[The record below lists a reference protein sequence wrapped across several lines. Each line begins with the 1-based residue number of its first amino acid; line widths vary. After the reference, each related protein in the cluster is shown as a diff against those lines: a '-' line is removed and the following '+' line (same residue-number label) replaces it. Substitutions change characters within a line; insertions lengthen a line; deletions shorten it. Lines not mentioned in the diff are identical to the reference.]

1 MKKCLADI
9 DVVGIN
15 TTEKTAVIGECKFKN
30 SAFGKSEY
38 ETLLD
43 RARLVAPYRVSKYLI
58 FSLGGVTDW
67 MKEHEDDQVQIVT
80 MDMLYEKGK

>member
-1 MKKCLADI
+1 M
-9 DVVGIN
+9 
-15 TTEKTAVIGECKFKN
+15 
-30 SAFGKSEY
+30 
-38 ETLLD
+38 
-43 RARLVAPYRVSKYLI
+43 APYRVSKYLI